1 MIFRTTYTYL
11 NSRYHSVKAK
21 RRRLYVR
28 EQKDGQCHNP
38 VTAGLDKMDQDVP
51 MKQRLLPTRKSK
63 ATALLKLQEQ
73 DIPFPDGAYCK
84 KNIKDLENVVVA
96 IAPSSIPHAGLGLF
110 LLAGPAEDGS
120 APTGTR
126 VALYDG
132 IHFRT
137 KAEQELVRSDK
148 YKSAY
153 VWEGL
158 NPFTGETVIVD
169 GSPLNSYGPYM
180 NDGLDHREANATL
193 VFGSDGKIYVET
205 ITTVS
210 RYSEL
215 LLSYGHQYW
224 LDPALWDTLPEDTKI
239 SILNY
244 YKCDPP
250 RTTRPSI
257 SDASQPGALRQCAS
271 ESVITSGRYNKQDFN
286 FAKCYGSSQDNN
298 TRLSFCHIE
307 ETLPAALTLREH
319 LTRVTRTEA
328 HRTLMHHLT
337 LTDDLPLVYWKKLDQ
352 THYRDS
358 PPDGAC
364 GWHTIA
370 QAITRQH
377 SNALLNLYSP
387 EGLLQAANIL
397 ESLQQLNIPCSAEG
411 LQALPIAIDWIKR
424 KHGRSRNN
432 LEYQY
437 QLFSE
442 DFTTFLDM
450 IPTTLFILPSAEARR
465 SSIQMPKDYNHE
477 WLILHSTSSVNRVGH
492 ESHISAFPLRTILT
506 ISKGEL
512 FTQLAG
518 GHYFLY
524 PTLPNEQRSCEQAL
538 QDLALNMWDSLHS
551 SKVSLLRFPGI
562 PKPRGVSV
570 ATALNR
576 PSSLRSD
583 HCFL

>member
-1 MIFRTTYTYL
+1 MMVIHTAFPIGVRETAVSISSDITTDTSLVINQQPNDKHTQDPGRIGSLTTKKRKPRRKPARKRTPKTAIIPCKRASSTDDIQDNIHIL

-28 EQKDGQCHNP
+28 EQKDGQCHIP
-38 VTAGLDKMDQDVP
+38 VTDGLDKMDQDVP

-257 SDASQPGALRQCAS
+257 
-271 ESVITSGRYNKQDFN
+271 
-286 FAKCYGSSQDNN
+286 
-298 TRLSFCHIE
+298 
-307 ETLPAALTLREH
+307 
-319 LTRVTRTEA
+319 
-328 HRTLMHHLT
+328 
-337 LTDDLPLVYWKKLDQ
+337 
-352 THYRDS
+352 
-358 PPDGAC
+358 
-364 GWHTIA
+364 
-370 QAITRQH
+370 
-377 SNALLNLYSP
+377 
-387 EGLLQAANIL
+387 
-397 ESLQQLNIPCSAEG
+397 
-411 LQALPIAIDWIKR
+411 
-424 KHGRSRNN
+424 
-432 LEYQY
+432 
-437 QLFSE
+437 
-442 DFTTFLDM
+442 
-450 IPTTLFILPSAEARR
+450 
-465 SSIQMPKDYNHE
+465 
-477 WLILHSTSSVNRVGH
+477 
-492 ESHISAFPLRTILT
+492 
-506 ISKGEL
+506 
-512 FTQLAG
+512 
-518 GHYFLY
+518 
-524 PTLPNEQRSCEQAL
+524 
-538 QDLALNMWDSLHS
+538 
-551 SKVSLLRFPGI
+551 
-562 PKPRGVSV
+562 
-570 ATALNR
+570 
-576 PSSLRSD
+576 
-583 HCFL
+583 